1 MSKEE
6 VKNKQQEDLEQCVHL
21 EMARS
26 QRATE
31 LARGQGESGTGNYAR
46 IGCYKC
52 DGHKKECQSYYKN
65 KEVEGK

>member
-1 MSKEE
+1 MSLPDISKP
-6 VKNKQQEDLEQCVHL
+6 KNLEICVHL

-52 DGHKKECQSYYKN
+52 DGHKTDCRNYFKGFE
-65 KEVEGK
+65 EVKK